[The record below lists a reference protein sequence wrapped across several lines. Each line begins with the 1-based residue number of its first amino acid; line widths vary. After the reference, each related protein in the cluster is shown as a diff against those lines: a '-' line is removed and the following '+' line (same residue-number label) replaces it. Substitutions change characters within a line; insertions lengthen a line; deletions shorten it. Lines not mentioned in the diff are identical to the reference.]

1 MRSVGFHASYIIDQ
15 SARMRLVLQKKLFTR
30 VFKEKFPK
38 SVIGQKKSVESAW
51 APPIRSLKLRA
62 PGITGTR
69 VIVESGF
76 MHCRSDLF
84 SSPPPVNATDS
95 DYRRQRD
102 DDQTNNDLTKKLVVC
117 EGVVS
122 WMKTKWKD
130 VSVGSILKIRVGTVG
145 MI

>member
-1 MRSVGFHASYIIDQ
+1 M
-15 SARMRLVLQKKLFTR
+15 
-30 VFKEKFPK
+30 
-38 SVIGQKKSVESAW
+38 
-51 APPIRSLKLRA
+51 
-62 PGITGTR
+62 
-69 VIVESGF
+69 
-76 MHCRSDLF
+76 
-84 SSPPPVNATDS
+84 TDS

-145 MI
+145 MIKMSMFSLYSNWLKI